1 MGYWFRAVLAAMA
14 SPAMTMCSPQEAR
27 NATLKIAKNVSCD
40 PEVNSWRKE
49 LKGVVQFHSF
59 DTYLALY
66 ACCAVGALAALL
78 IAGSPTS
85 AWEHVRRMQRI
96 KAVRGRLVVS
106 LLSLFKALVV
116 FVGCVQEQLFPG
128 GVPPEG
134 MRCGGIGFGAGSGLQ
149 PPAFPGH
156 ASGAPGAYPMPGVL
170 RSQKIAAS
178 GAPGA
183 RGNAQAKGTNTT
195 ARGDLGDHALA
206 MGFSSGGGCQCGRR
220 SSSCQCGIVNWYATL
235 YSLCCLLSVQISIA
249 ALLPP
254 AKNTYSPESDV
265 LTTWKWDSP
274 ARVVSNCWSV
284 ISGNFVDPTTDY
296 FAPRLLLWG
305 LLGLLLQLYV
315 LFESASSQASNV
327 IVALGVLVGFGL
339 VLLPI
344 VGVCSLSS
352 RRTRWVTNAILWSAL
367 IEVVCDTAIVSAV
380 VLLKRPS
387 TDAFSTPWRTLV
399 YHGGALWAAVFASR
413 KLNVALK
420 VLIVYYERDAV
431 AGGGSLQSGA
441 AGVHPSSIVP
451 SVSKEYETTV
461 MSKTPMSSLTPNSAG
476 VLGENGQPKRREC
489 DHLVYLPHPKNF
501 EDPFDKFE
509 SESETESES
518 EDDMK
523 GGPVFELVG
532 SPPPLPVIT
541 RTPPSVPA
549 ARPAPASSWLP
560 AWLCP
565 DAKLWRNFCHHASW
579 SRNNADDA
587 QKARD
592 TLVLR
597 RLWARRCKNII
608 FMVTPF
614 CVVGGLVLVG
624 VVSSIAVRCDGV
636 WKEHLGDAA
645 ACAQPQYYFA
655 DATCGITKITSFECQ
670 NSNVEVLPN
679 TTMYEQMPSLGC
691 IDLGENP
698 KFSAIPPSWKHL
710 ALAYLNM
717 SYTSATN
724 LHSWFCLGDMGRT
737 LTTIDVA
744 GTPAAL
750 RVDWHGTEPKL
761 RSLKDI
767 SSACRDAVKE
777 TATMLN
783 VSHNLINT
791 DEAMR
796 SVNEISTAIMSLDIR
811 WNGITSF
818 TSVGSNVFKGKEQQ
832 IMLQFFPVFA
842 NFAARSN
849 TNNQSI
855 LRLPCPVLGLGSG
868 NNVTHMSLINV
879 LFGSTMDCFPRTLRE
894 LVINGHFFR
903 KDVEIMLLLGPLP
916 DIEQL
921 NLDFNL
927 LTLHHDPR
935 VKQDLVAEIGLSA
948 FLATLTK
955 LRNLSLASNPL
966 RVFDENLTA
975 PIVSL
980 NLAET
985 ELRSIPPHLPPTLE
999 HLVLDGN
1006 DFTSI
1011 PAGSFKA
1018 CTKLTS
1024 LSIVGNRIGNISP
1037 GAFEGLR
1044 SLVTL
1049 DLRFNVIQSIHNES
1063 FTGMP
1068 NLRHL
1073 LLSDNSLTSIDRP
1086 VFVELGSLV
1095 GLYLQSNAM
1104 RNIASNAFAGLENLA
1119 VLDLED
1125 NFIKSVPS
1133 VRSALSPL
1141 NGTLKYL

>member
-40 PEVNSWRKE
+40 PEVDSWREE
-49 LKGVVQFHSF
+49 LKGVVQFHSWK
-59 DTYLALY
+59 TYLALY
-66 ACCAVGALAALL
+66 ACCAVGTLAALL
-78 IAGSPTS
+78 IAGSPMS
-85 AWEHVRRMQRI
+85 AWEHLRRMQRI

-134 MRCGGIGFGAGSGLQ
+134 MRCGGVGFGAGSGLQ
-149 PPAFPGH
+149 PPAFPVH
-156 ASGAPGAYPMPGVL
+156 ASGAPGAP
-170 RSQKIAAS
+170 
-178 GAPGA
+178 
-183 RGNAQAKGTNTT
+183 GNAQAKRTNTT
-195 ARGDLGDHALA
+195 ARGDLGDHALV
-206 MGFSSGGGCQCGRR
+206 MGISPGG
-220 SSSCQCGIVNWYATL
+220 SVNVYATL

-254 AKNTYSPESDV
+254 AKATYSPGTDD

-284 ISGNFVDPTTDY
+284 ISGNFVDPTTDI

-327 IVALGVLVGFGL
+327 VVAVGVLVGFGL

-344 VGVCSLSS
+344 VGVCSSSS
-352 RRTRWVTNAILWSAL
+352 RRTRWVANAILWSAL
-367 IEVVCDTAIVSAV
+367 VEVVCDTAILSAI

-399 YHGGALWAAVFASR
+399 YHGGALWASVFASR

-420 VLIVYYERDAV
+420 VLIVYYERD
-431 AGGGSLQSGA
+431 GSLQSGA

-461 MSKTPMSSLTPNSAG
+461 MSKTPMSPLTPNAAG

-501 EDPFDKFE
+501 EDNF
-509 SESETESES
+509 ESETESES
-518 EDDMK
+518 EDDRK
-523 GGPVFELVG
+523 GGPILELVG

-541 RTPPSVPA
+541 CTPSSVPA
-549 ARPAPASSWLP
+549 ASPAPASSWLP

-565 DAKLWRNFCHHASW
+565 DAKLWSRW
-579 SRNNADDA
+579 SRNYADDA
-587 QKARD
+587 QKARN
-592 TLVLR
+592 TLFWQR
-597 RLWARRCKNII
+597 FWARRCKNII
-608 FMVTPF
+608 FVVTPF

-670 NSNVEVLPN
+670 NSNVKVLPN

-691 IDLGENP
+691 IDLGKNP

-710 ALAYLNM
+710 ALAYLNI

-737 LTTIDVA
+737 LATIDVA

-783 VSHNLINT
+783 LSHNLINT
-791 DEAMR
+791 NEAMR
-796 SVNEISTAIMSLDIR
+796 SVNEIGTAIMSLDIR

-818 TSVGSNVFKGKEQQ
+818 ESVGSNVFKGKEQE
-832 IMLQFFPVFA
+832 IMLQFHPVFA
-842 NFAARSN
+842 NFAARSY
-849 TNNQSI
+849 TNNQST

-868 NNVTHMSLINV
+868 NNVTRMSLINV
-879 LFGSTMDCFPRTLRE
+879 LFGSTMNCFPATLRE

-916 DIEQL
+916 DITYL

-935 VKQDLVAEIGLSA
+935 VVIADSTFFKIGLSSY
-948 FLATLTK
+948 LATLPK
-955 LRNLSLASNPL
+955 LRHLSLASNPL
-966 RVFDENLTA
+966 RIFDENLSA

-1006 DFTSI
+1006 EFTSI

-1037 GAFEGLR
+1037 GAFKGLR

-1049 DLRFNVIQSIHNES
+1049 DLRFNMIQSIHNES

-1073 LLSDNSLTSIDRP
+1073 LLSDNSLKSIDRP
-1086 VFVELGSLV
+1086 VFAELGSLV

-1104 RNIASNAFAGLENLA
+1104 RDIASNAFAGLENLA

-1141 NGTLKYL
+1141 NGTLQYL